1 MRFLLREEKIPVYR
15 GVIKGLQPNVEGDGR
30 AEWWTVSKDE
40 ATSYW
45 QDGTDDEGALLT
57 SVIDLDKVNL
67 IDLGKQTDVT
77 SVYLGNDLNDIL
89 GTRIIARERTKEGN
103 FVYIKYKDSFYRM
116 STGLDDLQVFY
127 HKIARDQGYDGIL
140 VQFGVGGKTVTE
152 IALLKSGLVEYDAP
166 FWYDKNWDK
175 KK

>member
-67 IDLGKQTDVT
+67 IDLGKQPDVT
-77 SVYLGNDLNDIL
+77 SVYLGNDLNNIL
-89 GTRIIARERTKEGN
+89 GTKIIARNVLK
-103 FVYIKYKDSFYRM
+103 
-116 STGLDDLQVFY
+116 
-127 HKIARDQGYDGIL
+127 
-140 VQFGVGGKTVTE
+140 TE
-152 IALLKSGLVEYDAP
+152 ILYILNTKILSIECLQGWMIYK
-166 FWYDKNWDK
+166 YSIIR
-175 KK
+175 

>member
-1 MRFLLREEKIPVYR
+1 MRFLLREEKVPVYR

-30 AEWWTVSKDE
+30 AEWWTISKDE

-67 IDLGKQTDVT
+67 IDLGKQQSVTD
-77 SVYLGNDLNDIL
+77 VYLGKELNRVL
-89 GTRIIARERTKEGN
+89 GTKVIAHERSKDGN
-103 FVYIKYKDSFYRM
+103 FVYIKYKDTIHKM

-127 HKIARDQGYDGIL
+127 HRIAKEQGYDGIL
-140 VQFGVGGKTVTE
+140 VQFNTSGKTVTE
-152 IALLKSGLVEYDAP
+152 IALLKSGLIEYDAP
-166 FWYDKNWDK
+166 DWYNKKWDTE
-175 KK
+175 